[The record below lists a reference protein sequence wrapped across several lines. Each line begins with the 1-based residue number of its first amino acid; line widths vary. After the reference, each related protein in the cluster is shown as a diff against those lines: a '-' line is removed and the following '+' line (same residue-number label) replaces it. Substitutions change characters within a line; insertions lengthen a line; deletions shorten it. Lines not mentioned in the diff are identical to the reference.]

1 MATND
6 YFADIAM
13 TAHPI
18 SSTDKEVVPVEISE
32 KLIKPCKEN
41 ISKEGIRFYKDLTDE
56 DKMASFH
63 KELADL
69 RVQYKPFLEDRTA
82 PVNKEESIEFK
93 NFDFR
98 FYKEGEVYKDIYE
111 AEDWESVT
119 IPDYRGPVGKWKACY
134 KTYFSSRE
142 LQKEERAI
150 LSFQCVDYKAVV
162 YVNGSFV
169 GNHEGFFAPF
179 SFDVT
184 DYLKAENELVI
195 EIEND
200 YSILGEGDVD
210 GDKVYAATGLGW
222 DDPVTGWH
230 HCPAGA
236 GVFGRVELF
245 YAPTVRVED
254 IFARPNI
261 DKNHIELRLGI
272 TNYGKEIYQGYK
284 LTVTI
289 EPKNFEDNY
298 KQVFEADVDWV
309 GMGKNEYRF
318 RIKMPEGY
326 RLWCPE
332 TPYLYSIKTELVH
345 SENRTAPSVMKE
357 HFGMRKFVSD
367 ETSTPKG
374 KFYFNNEPILMRGAN
389 EMGHLPQCIL
399 NDDYDQLIDDI
410 LIAKLCNM
418 NYYRLTQRPVQ
429 KEIYDYMDMLGMFA
443 QTDLPLF
450 SFLRRPQFAECL
462 RQTVEM
468 EHLIRNHPCSFMV
481 TFINEPVCIRK
492 TEDPNSKFSKRYNK
506 KGQRE
511 LLRDELEAFFAAAR
525 KAVYVEN
532 PDRVIK
538 NVEGDYDA
546 PTVDGMPDFH
556 CYTMWYSNHGV
567 PIGKLMRGYL
577 PPVKE
582 GWMIGCGEY
591 GAEGLDNENL
601 FERYPAEWLEKEADG
616 SWYPTKIV
624 RAQTN
629 GAHGDWYKEQ
639 NTITD
644 WIRESQIHQEK
655 ATALMT
661 DAFRRRG
668 DILSHTAIHLLIDA
682 WPSGWMKTIVGC
694 DRIPKKAYFAY
705 KESLVPVRLSI
716 RSDRKYFKSGE
727 IAKPEIWFLN
737 DTHFTGNVKVNAV
750 VSDESNTYSSYTF
763 EAKMPQATAEYAASL
778 EIAVPE
784 VTEKTNLRLDAWLT
798 DENGNVLY
806 SESFDFYAY
815 PALKTNAI
823 KTVGKEAERIA
834 TVLGLSNTAD
844 ADVLLVSEA
853 EENIELIKKC
863 LDAGKRVVV
872 TTPMDKDVVIDLDGE
887 TINTRK
893 GPKVFFN
900 VAADKYNLEFLY
912 NENKDYIDFQCV
924 KVIDST
930 LPVEEISYTYGK
942 KNAEG
947 GPAPKLH
954 FPTAIKTKAGNGTL
968 YVLSLITEGR
978 VGVNAN
984 LDTLIA
990 DCINDEVEI

>member
-18 SSTDKEVVPVEISE
+18 SSTDKEVVPVEIEE
-32 KLIKPCKEN
+32 KLINPGDEDF
-41 ISKEGIRFYKDLTDE
+41 SKEGLVFYKDLSDE
-56 DKMASFH
+56 EKLAAFE

-69 RVQYKPFLEDRTA
+69 REKYRPYLQDNTA
-82 PVNKEESIEFK
+82 PVDKEESLLFK
-93 NFDFR
+93 EFDFR
-98 FYKEGEVYKDIYE
+98 FYKEGEVFKDIYI
-111 AEDWESVT
+111 AEDWECIT

-134 KTYFSSRE
+134 RTYFSSRN
-142 LQKEERAI
+142 LNNEERAI

-162 YVNGSFV
+162 YLNGSFV
-169 GNHEGFFAPF
+169 GSHEGFFAPF

-184 DYLKAENELVI
+184 DYLEEENELVI

-210 GDKVYAATGLGW
+210 GDKIYAATGLGW

-236 GVFGRVELF
+236 GVFGRVELI
-245 YAPTVRVED
+245 YAPTVRIED

-261 DKNHIELRLGI
+261 DKNHIELRLGV

-284 LTVTI
+284 LKVTI
-289 EPKNFEDNY
+289 EPKNFCDDYRVE
-298 KQVFEADVDWV
+298 FAADVDWI

-326 RLWCPE
+326 RLWRLE
-332 TPYLYSIKTELVH
+332 TPYLYSIKTELV
-345 SENRTAPSVMKE
+345 SCEARTAPTVMKE

-367 ETSTPKG
+367 ETSQPKG

-389 EMGHLPQCIL
+389 EMGHLPQCVL

-429 KEIYDYMDMLGMFA
+429 KEIYDYMDMLGMMA

-450 SFLRRPQFAECL
+450 SYLRRPQFAEAI

-546 PTVDGMPDFH
+546 PTAEGMPDFH

-577 PPVKE
+577 PPVKP

-601 FERYPAEWLEKEADG
+601 FERYPSEWLEKDSDG
-616 SWYPTKIV
+616 NWYPTKIV

-639 NTITD
+639 NTVAD

-655 ATALMT
+655 ATAIMT

-682 WPSGWMKTIVGC
+682 WPSGWMKTIMGC
-694 DRIPKKAYFAY
+694 DRKPKKAYFAY
-705 KESLVPVRLSI
+705 KNSLTPVRLSI

-727 IAKPEIWFLN
+727 TAKPEIWLLN
-737 DTHFTGNVKVNAV
+737 DTAFNGKVTIKAT
-750 VSDESNTYSSYTF
+750 VSDEKKIYSTYRF
-763 EAKMPQATAEYAASL
+763 EAEMPQATAEYAASL
-778 EIAVPE
+778 DISVPE
-784 VTEKTNLRLDAWLT
+784 TDQVKRLRLDVWMT
-798 DENGNVLY
+798 DESGKTIY
-806 SESFDFYAY
+806 TETSEIFAY
-815 PALKTNAI
+815 PKCQTVSVNAI
-823 KTVGKEAERIA
+823 GKEALR
-834 TVLGLSNTAD
+834 TAELLD
-844 ADVLLVSEA
+844 SACTENADVILISDISGNEA
-853 EENIELIKKC
+853 IINESLMS
-863 LDAGKRVVV
+863 GKRVVV
-872 TTPMDKDVVIDLDGE
+872 LAPMNDDITMNIGSE
-887 TINTRK
+887 TVSTRK

-900 VAADKYNLEFLY
+900 VADEKYNLEFLY
-912 NENKDYIDFQCV
+912 NENKDYIDFQSI
-924 KVIDST
+924 KVIDTT
-930 LPVEEISYTYGK
+930 LPYEEIAYTYAK
-942 KNAEG
+942 KNADG
-947 GPAPKLH
+947 SPAPKLH
-954 FPTAIKTKAGNGTL
+954 LPTAIKVKAGAGTL

-978 VGVNAN
+978 TGVNAN
-984 LDTLIA
+984 LDCLIA
-990 DCINDEVEI
+990 DCINDKVVF